1 MRKLLILGA
10 GGHGEVVGEIAF
22 LMKKWD
28 VISFLDDD
36 TNKDKCLSFE
46 VIGKIKQLE
55 SFIHEYDD
63 VFVAIGNNDI
73 RKKLIEKVESHKQ
86 SIPTLIHPS
95 AVISTF
101 SSVDYG
107 SVVMAN
113 VIVNPN
119 CQIGKGC
126 IINTASTIDHDCII
140 KDYVHISPG
149 CHVSGEVY
157 IDEEVWIGTGSSI
170 KNGIHIQKN
179 SICGVGSII
188 VNNISENVI
197 VMGNPASE
205 KGSRI

>member
-1 MRKLLILGA
+1 MKKLLILGA
-10 GGHGEVVGEIAF
+10 GGHGKVVSEIAF

-36 TNKDKCLSFE
+36 TNKDKCLSFD

-55 SFIHEYDD
+55 SFIDEYDD
-63 VFVAIGNNDI
+63 VFVAVGNNDI
-73 RKKLIEKVESHKQ
+73 RKKLIDKVVSHKQ
-86 SIPTLIHPS
+86 SIPILIHPS
-95 AVISTF
+95 AIISTF
-101 SSVDYG
+101 STVDYG

-149 CHVSGEVY
+149 CHLSGEVD
-157 IDEEVWIGTGSSI
+157 IDYNVWIGTGTNIIQRI
-170 KNGIHIQKN
+170 KVGYNTIIGAGSVVIRDVQSN
-179 SICGVGSII
+179 SKYFGV
-188 VNNISENVI
+188 
-197 VMGNPASE
+197 PAKK
-205 KGSRI
+205 KGE